1 MTRPSQGFLCLEKIL
16 KNLNINFFFFFGEII
31 KEGYLGLNRTVFGGL
46 YWTGF
51 RRPRLSACTGLCGP
65 G

>member
-1 MTRPSQGFLCLEKIL
+1 MPREDFKKFEHKL
-16 KNLNINFFFFFGEII
+16 FFFFFGEII